1 MTVHDT
7 NDGIDKI
14 LSTLEALDRRM
25 ASVETRMADAPQQ
38 TSGDTDTRTSLDD
51 DEDDALEFRIG
62 SNWLAR
68 AGILLLTAGFIFLLT
83 LPYGD
88 SPAWMPSVLGIVL
101 AGVLAGL
108 ARFWHVS
115 MKQFST
121 YLHGG
126 ALAVLYVAVLRL
138 AHFSTAPLITSMPV
152 EIALLLAT
160 TAACFV
166 AAWRGDSIVLMGLS
180 LTFGYVTAVVSDS
193 TWVVF
198 GLLVAMSGISA
209 WVSIQRWHLLL
220 WYAVMLT
227 YATHLLWF
235 LGNPAMGHAM
245 QMVQGSEAN
254 LLFLLVYAGIF
265 ATGTL
270 HAPRENDGSEP
281 LFATFLSFLNTAMGF
296 GCFFVIAEFS
306 AGEAKV
312 PMYIVA
318 AVVLIGIAAMHWVRR
333 QSVYSTFHYAMT
345 GYLAMTIAIVQ
356 AAAVPGMF
364 LWLVLQSLLV
374 IATAIWFRSRVIV
387 VTNFVLY
394 VGFFIAYLVVAD
406 AISAIGLAFGIV
418 ALVSARLLNWQRDR
432 LSLRTD
438 AMRTAYLVA
447 GTVMIPLSL
456 HALLDATWVPLSW
469 VVVAALYYALSRLLQ
484 NTKYRMMALVTLLAT
499 VAYVLAIALSDVAI
513 EYRVLSFVAVGI
525 VLLVISALYFRAAQR
540 TRSAGTPTVS

>member
-1 MTVHDT
+1 MAAHDT
-7 NDGIDKI
+7 TEGIEKI

-25 ASVETRMADAPQQ
+25 ASVETRMTDAPQQ
-38 TSGDTDTRTSLDD
+38 SDQRAEAPKSVEA
-51 DEDDALEFRIG
+51 EDNDALEFRIG

-68 AGILLLTAGFIFLLT
+68 AGILLLTVGFIFLLT
-83 LPYGD
+83 LPYAD
-88 SPAWMPSVLGIVL
+88 SPAWVPSVIGVVL
-101 AGVLAGL
+101 AGMLAAL
-108 ARFWHVS
+108 ARFWHAS
-115 MKQFST
+115 LKQFST

-138 AHFSTAPLITSMPV
+138 SHLTSDPLISSTPIA
-152 EIALLLAT
+152 IALLLAA

-180 LTFGYVTAVVSDS
+180 LTFGYVTAIVSDS

-209 WVSIQRWHLLL
+209 WVSIQRWQLLL

-235 LGNPAMGHAM
+235 LGNPAMGHTM
-245 QMVQGSEAN
+245 QMVQGNEVN
-254 LLFLLVYAGIF
+254 LLFLLAYAGIF

-270 HAPRENDGSEP
+270 HAPREEDGSEP

-312 PMYIVA
+312 PMYVVA

-333 QSVYSTFHYAMT
+333 QSVFSTFHYAMT
-345 GYLAMTIAIVQ
+345 GYLAMTVAIVH
-356 AAAVPGMF
+356 AAAIPDMF

-374 IATAIWFRSRVIV
+374 IATAVWFRSRVIV

-394 VGFFIAYLVVAD
+394 VGFFISYIVVAD
-406 AISAIGLAFGIV
+406 AISGIGLVFGVV
-418 ALVSARLLNWQRDR
+418 ALVSARILNWQRDR
-432 LSLRTD
+432 LSLKTD

-484 NTKYRMMALVTLLAT
+484 NTKYRMMALVTLLGT
-499 VAYVLAIALSDVAI
+499 VAYVLLIALSDVAI

-540 TRSAGTPTVS
+540 TRNAGAPTVS